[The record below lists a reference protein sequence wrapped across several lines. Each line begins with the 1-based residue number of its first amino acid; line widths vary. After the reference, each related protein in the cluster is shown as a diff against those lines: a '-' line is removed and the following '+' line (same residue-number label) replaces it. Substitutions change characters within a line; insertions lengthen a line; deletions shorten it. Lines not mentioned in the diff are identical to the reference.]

1 MGNKASTAP
10 STSPVQALQKST
22 VRRNSEYRSRTV
34 ETPNPEEHGYGDAK
48 RFYIFRTA
56 IVLHVRDSNYRAK
69 LSRHGIS
76 VVQIGFRRVAQV
88 EHRVNFSE
96 KSTRRRWSAVVA
108 TQRCMSIKPKRLSPR
123 HRNLIIKSWSKT
135 NKSKI
140 ARDTFVELFK
150 TSADIRSKFVF
161 GDVPIKRLKQEDRFL
176 AHCERF
182 VAALD
187 SVIAHL
193 DEIGAVI
200 ENAEALGKYDISAEP
215 IHAAMAKDLRNEHW
229 RLFGD
234 ILVERIIENDT
245 KQPSGGS
252 EVHAAWKM
260 LGQLLVFHMRLG
272 YDRETLR
279 TVRDNRLLAVTD
291 PRTDNNHLCIP
302 DHGVR

>member
-34 ETPNPEEHGYGDAK
+34 ETPNPE
-48 RFYIFRTA
+48 
-56 IVLHVRDSNYRAK
+56 
-69 LSRHGIS
+69 
-76 VVQIGFRRVAQV
+76 
-88 EHRVNFSE
+88 
-96 KSTRRRWSAVVA
+96 
-108 TQRCMSIKPKRLSPR
+108 
-123 HRNLIIKSWSKT
+123 
-135 NKSKI
+135 
-140 ARDTFVELFK
+140 ELFK

-200 ENAEALGKYDISAEP
+200 ENAEALGKK
-215 IHAAMAKDLRNEHW
+215 HAAMAKDLRNEHW